1 MRSPNEYDESL
12 TQEDIY
18 KNRTVDS
25 DARKN
30 SKKYR
35 AHYPVYDRKE
45 KK

>member
-1 MRSPNEYDESL
+1 MRGANEYDEPL

-18 KNRTVDS
+18 KNRVIDS
-25 DARKN
+25 DARKD

-35 AHYPVYDRKE
+35 AHYTVYDRKE